1 MTTFNKFTTQ
11 LKSELLLTDF
21 IAPRNFEEVETHV
34 IEAAERALAAMLG
47 AETGSPEPEA
57 AEAPVK
63 RKKTTTRKKRTTKKK
78 AEEAPQEQQLKSQ
91 LVEEEPEIA
100 VVSSAPT
107 DMPEALNDDLPQ
119 TTAEEVEDDD
129 LFGDD

>member
-1 MTTFNKFTTQ
+1 MTMFNKFTTQ
-11 LKSELLLTDF
+11 LRSELLLTDF

-57 AEAPVK
+57 TEEPVK
-63 RKKTTTRKKRTTKKK
+63 RKKTTTRKKRATKKK
-78 AEEAPQEQQLKSQ
+78 VEKAPQEQQLKSQ
-91 LVEEEPEIA
+91 LQDDEPEIA

-107 DMPEALNDDLPQ
+107 GMPESLNEDLPQ